1 MDLFLIRHA
10 QSSNNAGPQ
19 EERVDD
25 PGLTEL
31 GHRQARKLGEWIPKL
46 ELTRLIT
53 SPFLRCLQTTECVYE
68 STGLLPEVW
77 VDLHEQGGCL
87 SGYDHATT
95 KGETGMT
102 NGDFSRVYPDYIIPD
117 EIDQDG
123 WWKRKSLETL
133 DQAQERAKRVR
144 ERTLQEFASTEERIA
159 FISHGDFKRIL
170 VGTLV
175 GSLDNGHK
183 WVANCANTAL
193 TEFRINEESIQLCRF
208 NCVPHL
214 SDEMVS

>member
-1 MDLFLIRHA
+1 
-10 QSSNNAGPQ
+10 
-19 EERVDD
+19 
-25 PGLTEL
+25 
-31 GHRQARKLGEWIPKL
+31 
-46 ELTRLIT
+46 
-53 SPFLRCLQTTECVYE
+53 
-68 STGLLPEVW
+68 
-77 VDLHEQGGCL
+77 
-87 SGYDHATT
+87 
-95 KGETGMT
+95 MT

-183 WVANCANTAL
+183 GVANCANTAL